1 LFESIITIFTKE
13 KKMMEKYDGKNYL
26 YTDLTREIIGAFY
39 TVYSNLGF
47 GFLEKVYHN
56 AMLIELK
63 KLGLKFESEQSIK
76 VYYDGIIVGDY
87 NADIIV
93 DQKVIVELKAVSKL
107 NQKHEVQL
115 VNYLKG
121 TGIPVGLLLNFGEEP
136 GQRRKVLSP
145 KY

>member
-1 LFESIITIFTKE
+1 MNKF
-13 KKMMEKYDGKNYL
+13 DDKNYL
-26 YTDLTREIIGAFY
+26 YTELTREIIGVFY
-39 TVYSNLGF
+39 KVYNALGY

-63 KLGLKFESEQSIK
+63 KLGISFKSEQPIK
-76 VYYDGIIVGDY
+76 VYYDDVIVGEY
-87 NADIIV
+87 IADIIV
-93 DQKVIVELKAVSKL
+93 ENKVIVELKAVLKL

-136 GQRRKVLSP
+136 DQRRRVLSS
-145 KY
+145 KN

>member
-1 LFESIITIFTKE
+1 MK
-13 KKMMEKYDGKNYL
+13 KYDDKNYL

-39 TVYSNLGF
+39 TVYNNLGF

-63 KLGLKFESEQSIK
+63 KLGITYKSEQPIK
-76 VYYDGIIVGDY
+76 VYYDDVIVGEY
-87 NADIIV
+87 IADIIV
-93 DQKVIVELKAVSKL
+93 DNKVVVELKAVSKL

-136 GQRRKVLSP
+136 DQRRKVLSR
-145 KY
+145 KN

>member
-1 LFESIITIFTKE
+1 VS
-13 KKMMEKYDGKNYL
+13 
-26 YTDLTREIIGAFY
+26 EILHR
-39 TVYSNLGF
+39 TQVNSLGY

-87 NADIIV
+87 IADIIV
-93 DQKVIVELKAVSKL
+93 EQKVIVELKAVSKL

-136 GQRRKVLSP
+136 DQRRKVLSP
-145 KY
+145 KN